1 MGIEWRRARRRG
13 RLAAD
18 RFELAGAVTFEQLAA
33 RISAVTGRT
42 TVIDVTNELDPL
54 GASGRLD
61 RYGSLNAET
70 ADLDVIRVPA
80 EVDEAHQLLI
90 VLHEIGHLLL
100 DHTLVPADGVDLG
113 ALPLMAEIF
122 GQDKIGG
129 AYKMTGHAL
138 RSCHEGEDRFEIEAE
153 SFALRMAVRIR
164 RAKVPHVRLGVD
176 EAAERLAERVDRTF
190 GGE

>member
-1 MGIEWRRARRRG
+1 MGIDRRRARRRG

-18 RFELAGAVTFEQLAA
+18 RFELAGAATFEQLAA

-42 TVIDVTNELDPL
+42 TVVDVTDQLDPL

-61 RYGSLNAET
+61 RYGSRHAQT

-100 DHTLVPADGVDLG
+100 EHTLVPADGVDLG

-122 GQDKIGG
+122 GQDRIAE
-129 AYKMTGHAL
+129 AYEMTGYAL
-138 RSCHEGEDRFEIEAE
+138 RSCHESEDRFEVEAE
-153 SFALRMAVRIR
+153 SFALRVAVRIR
-164 RAKVPHVRLGVD
+164 RARVPHVRAGVD
-176 EAAERLAERVDRTF
+176 QAAERLAERVDRTF

>member
-1 MGIEWRRARRRG
+1 MGIDRWRARQRG

-18 RFELAGAVTFEQLAA
+18 RFELGGAVKPEELAT
-33 RISAVTGRT
+33 RVSAVTGRAT
-42 TVIDVTNELDPL
+42 IIDVTDQLDPL
-54 GASGRLD
+54 GASGRLE
-61 RYGSLNAET
+61 RYGSRRAET

-80 EVDEAHQLLI
+80 EVDDAHRLLI

-100 DHTLVPADGVDLG
+100 GHTLVPADGVDLG

-122 GQDKIGG
+122 GQQRIAE
-129 AYKMTGHAL
+129 AYEMTGLAQ
-138 RSCHEGEDRFEIEAE
+138 RSCHESDDRFEVEAE

-164 RAKVPHVRLGVD
+164 RAQVPHVRVGV
-176 EAAERLAERVDRTF
+176 EGAAERLAARVDRTF